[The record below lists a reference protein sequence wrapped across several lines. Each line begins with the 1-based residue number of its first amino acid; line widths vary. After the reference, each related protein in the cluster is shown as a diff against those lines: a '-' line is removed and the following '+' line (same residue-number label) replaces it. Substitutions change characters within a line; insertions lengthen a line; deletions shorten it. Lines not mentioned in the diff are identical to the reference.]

1 MLNSLNINITRTMA
15 SLSNHLEGLNLDKK
29 QEALGAIPKSA
40 SVGCVPGAAPTSNA
54 PSTPS
59 SNPKNRRNRRNRQ
72 RTKQNLNNNNTI
84 SPKSSHLLQPSPSA
98 IELSSSFSGDQRV
111 PEIPEIPELLPLLEQ
126 NNYSKP
132 CENFEESKK
141 GHFTHEK
148 NCDNLSDRSKNAD
161 SPKAVNKKGGSRR
174 NRRPAAG
181 KRKKPIEDIHPAV
194 ETRNRGKA
202 FNEDF
207 PHIDESDLGKFFY
220 PKSTIVLPFKF
231 LTF

>member
-1 MLNSLNINITRTMA
+1 MLNSLNINITHTMA

-29 QEALGAIPKSA
+29 QETLGAIPKSA
-40 SVGCVPGAAPTSNA
+40 SVGCVPGTA

-111 PEIPEIPELLPLLEQ
+111 PEIPEIPELFPLHEQ
-126 NNYSKP
+126 NNFSKP
-132 CENFEESKK
+132 CENFEESKE

-148 NCDNLSDRSKNAD
+148 NCDNLSDRSKNVD

-174 NRRPAAG
+174 NRRLAAG
-181 KRKKPIEDIHPAV
+181 KRKKPIEEIPPAV
-194 ETRNRGKA
+194 DTRNRGKA

-220 PKSTIVLPFKF
+220 PKSTIVILFTI
-231 LTF
+231 LA